1 MRVSRLRFLTTLLCA
16 IVVFLAGACAQ
27 SPTGRS
33 QVILKSKNEMDRMGD
48 EAFSQIK
55 AQNRLSR
62 DPDAIRI
69 IRCVSF
75 MILSSLEDPN
85 DRHGW
90 EVLVFDGTQV
100 NAFALPGRNIGVY
113 EGIFRVARNPDQLAA
128 VIGHEIG
135 HVTARHANERVSTAL
150 VTQTG
155 VNIAQA
161 AAGASGGASGQ
172 MVGLLG
178 AGATMGVILPF
189 NRKQESEADIIGMDL
204 MAGAGFDPGQTIPLW
219 ENMGRTQS
227 NAPPEFLSTHP
238 SSETRMND
246 LKEHLPEA
254 MTIYES
260 ARAAGRR
267 PDCQF

>member
-1 MRVSRLRFLTTLLCA
+1 MFRSRLLTVILCA
-16 IVVFLAGACAQ
+16 VATFVAGACAQ

-48 EAFSQIK
+48 DAFSQIK
-55 AQNRLSR
+55 VQNRLSR

-75 MILSSLEDPN
+75 TILASLEDP
-85 DRHGW
+85 DQRQGW

-113 EGIFRVARNPDQLAA
+113 EGIFRVAHNQDQLAA

-155 VNIAQA
+155 VGIAQA
-161 AAGASGGASGQ
+161 AAGASGGAGAQ
-172 MVGLLG
+172 AVGLLG

-204 MAGAGFDPGQTIPLW
+204 MARAGFDPGQTIPLW
-219 ENMGRTQS
+219 EHMGDVNQ

-238 SSETRMND
+238 SGETRMAN
-246 LKEHLPEA
+246 LREHLPEA
-254 MTIYES
+254 AEYFEAS
-260 ARAAGRR
+260 RAAGRR
-267 PDCQF
+267 PDCSF

>member
-1 MRVSRLRFLTTLLCA
+1 MTRSRLLTVLLCA
-16 IVVFLAGACAQ
+16 IATFVAGACAQ

-48 EAFSQIK
+48 DAFGQIK
-55 AQNRLSR
+55 VQNRLSR

-69 IRCVSF
+69 VRCVSF
-75 MILSSLEDPN
+75 TILASLEDPN

-113 EGIFRVARNPDQLAA
+113 EGIFRVARNQDQLAA

-135 HVTARHANERVSTAL
+135 HVIARHANERVSTAL

-189 NRKQESEADIIGMDL
+189 NRKQESEADVIGMDL
-204 MAGAGFDPGQTIPLW
+204 MAGAGFDPAQTVPLW
-219 ENMGRTQS
+219 ENMGRTQQ

-238 SSETRMND
+238 SSDTRMSD
-246 LKEHLPEA
+246 LKENLPEA
-254 MTIYES
+254 AQIYEA
-260 ARAAGRR
+260 ARAAGKR
-267 PDCQF
+267 PDCSF